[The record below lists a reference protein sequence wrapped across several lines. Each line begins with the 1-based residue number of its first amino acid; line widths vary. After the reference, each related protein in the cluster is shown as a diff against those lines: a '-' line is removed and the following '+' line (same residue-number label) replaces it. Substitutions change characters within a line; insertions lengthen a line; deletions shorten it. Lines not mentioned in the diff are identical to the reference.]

1 MPTLVW
7 DEVGT
12 RFYED
17 GVDRGVLYPP
27 NAPGVAWSGL
37 VAVTE
42 KVVGG
47 EPTPIYFDGVK
58 YADTGVIG
66 DFSGTIKA
74 YTYPDEFL
82 EFEGVLEV
90 GNGLYVANQQYRT
103 FGLTYRTRVGSDE
116 ADDIG
121 YKIHVLYNLSA
132 IPSQKTFESLSNSAS
147 PIPFEWNVTAIPAE
161 ISGFRPT
168 AHLIF
173 DSRKMSP
180 DLLADLEDALYGDGL
195 SEPRLPAPSTLA
207 AFIGSWVIIR
217 ITDNLDGSW
226 TAEGPDAL
234 ISLLDPNTF
243 QILQAN
249 VTTTGADTYILSDTT
264 F

>member
-12 RFYED
+12 RFYEE

-37 VAVTE
+37 ISVSE
-42 KVVGG
+42 RLVGG

-58 YADTGVIG
+58 YADSGVIG
-66 DFSGTIKA
+66 EYSGTIKA

-90 GNGLYVANQQYRT
+90 GNGLYAANQQTRT

-116 ADDIG
+116 TGDAG
-121 YKIHVLYNLSA
+121 YKIHVLYNLTA
-132 IPSQKTFESLSNSAS
+132 LPSQKNFESLSNSAS

-173 DSRKMSP
+173 DTRKMST
-180 DLLADLEDALYGDGL
+180 DLLSDLEDALYGDGVTA
-195 SEPRLPAPSTLA
+195 PRLPAPSTLA

-217 ITDNLDGSW
+217 ITDNLDGTW
-226 TAEGPDAL
+226 TAEGPDSL
-234 ISLLDPNTF
+234 ISETSPDVF
-243 QILQAN
+243 QILQATATYTDAN
-249 VTTTGADTYILSDTT
+249 TYILSDTT
-264 F
+264 Y